1 MRGHFKKRRRV
12 LTGVFVALAATGYV
26 LVSSAPAYQS
36 VDRATKGYMLT
47 PADSIGQ
54 YRKFWEYLQDLSTR
68 ECEGAP
74 SDADCYIARTEVGR
88 PVREEAIGV
97 KDPAIVRTQY
107 RYGGRTLL
115 VDGFWG
121 TIDDPVTTLDN
132 FFDAIDDDEQE
143 FRGEL
148 VGPRERFGPTGFR
161 GALLE
166 CQNADLQRMGS
177 VKARST
183 PTMRVPI
190 CVLADHSIVAAVAVV
205 DSRQVRDDSPG
216 LTRSQVARLAADLYA
231 SSRTKYWHGVCT
243 WSYCNGKRN
252 EWMDD

>member
-1 MRGHFKKRRRV
+1 M
-12 LTGVFVALAATGYV
+12 LTGVFVALAGTGYV
-26 LVSSAPAYQS
+26 LVSSTPAYQS

-47 PADSIGQ
+47 PAESVGP
-54 YRKFWEYLQDLSTR
+54 YRKFREELRDLSTR

-74 SDADCYIARTEVGR
+74 SDADCYIARTEVAR

-97 KDPAIVRTQY
+97 REPAVARAHY

-115 VDGFWG
+115 VDGLWG
-121 TIDDPVTTLDN
+121 TIADPATALGN
-132 FFDAIDDDEQE
+132 FFEAVEDEEQT
-143 FRGEL
+143 FRGGL
-148 VGPRERFGPTGFR
+148 VGPRERFGPAGFR

-166 CQNADLQRMGS
+166 CQDADLKRMGA
-177 VKARST
+177 VEARAT
-183 PTMRVPI
+183 PTVRVPI

-205 DSRQVRDDSPG
+205 DSRQVRDGSPG

-231 SSRTKYWHGVCT
+231 SSRTEYWHGVCT

-252 EWMDD
+252 ETPDD